1 MAALQMKVLHVYK
14 DYNPPVYGGIE
25 GHVALSCRLQREWAE
40 TAALVCGRRLRTRTI
55 DRDGVSVTEVG
66 EWGRFQG
73 APVAP
78 AFPFHLWRSR
88 ADVLV
93 VHIPNPAAAIG
104 CLLARPRGVIVVRY
118 HSDVVRQAR
127 AMRVYGPVQMQF
139 LKQAA
144 IILPTSMHY
153 LDSSATLAAVRGRCR
168 VVPLGVLSDA
178 FAKPTP
184 GGAETLRQR
193 YGGRYV
199 LFSGRHRYYK
209 GLEYLVHA
217 SASIRAKVVIAG
229 EGPERANTMQLAGRL
244 GLDTAFPGELNHQ
257 ELVDHLHGC
266 EVFVF
271 PAIERSEAL
280 GVSILEAHACGKP
293 VVATRLGTGVEFANL
308 DGETGLNVLP
318 KDAQALAEAVNA
330 LLDDPKRRRAM
341 GETAQAR
348 VSAEFDARRVA
359 REEVDIYAEMLER
372 HGRKRGEAPR

>member
-1 MAALQMKVLHVYK
+1 MKVLHVYK
-14 DYNPPVYGGIE
+14 DYDPPIYGGIE
-25 GHVALSCRLQREWAE
+25 GHVALSCKLQREWAD

-55 DRDGVSVTEVG
+55 DRDGVPVTEVG

-73 APVAP
+73 APMAP
-78 AFPFHLWRSR
+78 AFPLHLWRSR

-93 VHIPNPAAAIG
+93 VHVPNPTAAIG
-104 CLLARPRGVIVVRY
+104 CLLARPRGVIIARY

-144 IILPTSMHY
+144 IILPTSTHY
-153 LDSSATLAAVRGRCR
+153 LDSSVTLSAVRDRCR
-168 VVPLGVLSDA
+168 VVPLGVQSDA
-178 FAKPTP
+178 FAEPTP
-184 GGAETLRQR
+184 GSGDALRQR

-217 SASIRAKVVIAG
+217 ASNIRAKVVIAG
-229 EGPERANTMQLAGRL
+229 EGPERANTMQLAERL
-244 GLDTAFPGELNHQ
+244 GIDAAFPGELSHQ

-266 EVFVF
+266 DVFVF

-308 DGETGLNVLP
+308 DGQTGVNVPP
-318 KDAQALAEAVNA
+318 KDAQALAEAVNM
-330 LLDDPKRRRAM
+330 LLDDPARRSSL
-341 GETAQAR
+341 GEAGRAR
-348 VSAEFDARRVA
+348 VASEFDARQVA
-359 REEVDIYAEMLER
+359 RQEVDIYAEMLER
-372 HGRKRGEAPR
+372 AGRKPGGIRR